1 MDKLVDKWINTP
13 KNALF
18 RVEKPIKNQ
27 IIGVLVFVDN
37 FSTTLCFHNA
47 ILCERGLMRTKYG
60 LKTVNGAIRNQALTL
75 PFISS
80 KEWAM

>member
-1 MDKLVDKWINTP
+1 MDKWINAP
-13 KNALF
+13 ENALF
-18 RVEKPIKNQ
+18 QVEKLTKNQ
-27 IIGVLVFVDN
+27 IIGVSAFVDN
-37 FSTTLCFHNA
+37 FSTTLYIHNV